1 MKNATGVN
9 RLTTAEEKIGELE
22 DMPQILQTKIQT
34 KQKKHNRIIKN
45 PRTIR

>member
-22 DMPQILQTKIQT
+22 DMPTDFT
-34 KQKKHNRIIKN
+34 N
-45 PRTIR
+45 